1 MRDAYLKTGSLAFNS
16 PPPPSEPSRAPLARP
31 PRTDTISEV
40 ATFLPDPR
48 LYRVIGKATPRSP
61 IPDLQN
67 ATHDL
72 VTLPSIPPASL
83 AADRRSALRYLLT
96 LVLLPLLAI
105 PAFIALGRSD
115 FFLNHGASV
124 WVRSND
130 AVFRMHDRACDVL
143 IFGDSTA
150 MTGINPDVVE
160 RNTGLKTCNISVTN
174 AVLAVTDN
182 LTLNHYLQH
191 NAPPRVL
198 LVQLSP
204 DSFQRENRSWH
215 RTIYAEGL
223 LELLRHGSPEEAHRT
238 LVRHPQEAIAFA
250 GYAAGFSAFYGI
262 KDVWFHLT
270 HLRPEEDLITVHNGF
285 FTPPAPPRTSC
296 DPAVAAGPD
305 TSAADSP
312 RALVDDYRSHYAS
325 RTGLVLVN
333 VAPIPSCDQ
342 NLAAYSSQLDGVTSN
357 NLLPLPIGLFNDGRH
372 YTAVGSNVVSSLVS
386 EELNEVTSQTS
397 NLTPRR
403 PASAS
408 IAKLRRVSFRR
419 R

>member
-1 MRDAYLKTGSLAFNS
+1 M
-16 PPPPSEPSRAPLARP
+16 
-31 PRTDTISEV
+31 
-40 ATFLPDPR
+40 
-48 LYRVIGKATPRSP
+48 
-61 IPDLQN
+61 
-67 ATHDL
+67 
-72 VTLPSIPPASL
+72 
-83 AADRRSALRYLLT
+83 
-96 LVLLPLLAI
+96 
-105 PAFIALGRSD
+105 
-115 FFLNHGASV
+115 

-130 AVFRMHDRACDVL
+130 AVFGMEGRKCDVL

-160 RNTGLKTCNISVTN
+160 RNTGFRTCNISVTN
-174 AVLAVTDN
+174 AVLAVTGN

-191 NAPPRVL
+191 NPQPRVL

-204 DSFQRENRSWH
+204 DSFQSENHGWR

-223 LELLRHGSPEEAHRT
+223 LELLRHGNREDARRILLH
-238 LVRHPQEAIAFA
+238 HPQEAIAFA

-296 DPAVAAGPD
+296 DPA
-305 TSAADSP
+305 TSIADSSRGDYP
-312 RALVDDYRSHYAS
+312 RILVDEYRSQYAS
-325 RTGLVLVN
+325 RSGLVLVN

-386 EELNEVTSQTS
+386 EELNEVTNESST
-397 NLTPRR
+397 LARR
-403 PASAS
+403 PTPTS
-408 IAKLRRVSFRR
+408 IAKIRHVPFPRR
-419 R
+419 

>member
-1 MRDAYLKTGSLAFNS
+1 MVASLLNQPHPSPSVSPDSSSSDAQRLAC
-16 PPPPSEPSRAPLARP
+16 SRAR
-31 PRTDTISEV
+31 
-40 ATFLPDPR
+40 
-48 LYRVIGKATPRSP
+48 K
-61 IPDLQN
+61 
-67 ATHDL
+67 
-72 VTLPSIPPASL
+72 ASL
-83 AADRRSALRYLLT
+83 RYILL
-96 LVLLPLLAI
+96 LLLLPLLAI
-105 PAFIALGRSD
+105 PLFILLGRSD

-130 AVFRMHDRACDVL
+130 AVFNMQDRKCDVL

-160 RNTGLKTCNISVTN
+160 HNTGLRTCNISVTN

-191 NAPPRVL
+191 NPQPRVL

-204 DSFQRENRSWH
+204 DSFQPENHAWK

-223 LELLRHGSPEEAHRT
+223 LELLRHGSRADVDHI
-238 LVRHPQEAIAFA
+238 LLHHPQESIAFA

-296 DPAVAAGPD
+296 EPALPVSGSLPG
-305 TSAADSP
+305 TFP
-312 RALVDDYRSHYAS
+312 REVVDRYRSEYAS

-333 VAPIPSCDQ
+333 VAPIPACDQ
-342 NLAAYSSQLDGVTSN
+342 NLAAYTSQLDGITSN
-357 NLLPLPIGLFNDGRH
+357 NLLPLPIFLFNDGRH

-386 EELNEVTSQTS
+386 EELNVVTSQS
-397 NLTPRR
+397 LPFAQAR
-403 PASAS
+403 PASSSFAR
-408 IAKLRRVSFRR
+408 LRRTSLHHR
-419 R
+419 

>member
-1 MRDAYLKTGSLAFNS
+1 MEIANPHLL
-16 PPPPSEPSRAPLARP
+16 PLAP
-31 PRTDTISEV
+31 AGIRTS
-40 ATFLPDPR
+40 A
-48 LYRVIGKATPRSP
+48 A
-61 IPDLQN
+61 
-67 ATHDL
+67 
-72 VTLPSIPPASL
+72 ASC
-83 AADRRSALRYLLT
+83 ARRSALRYLCT

-105 PAFIALGRSD
+105 PLFVALGRSD

-130 AVFRMHDRACDVL
+130 AVFGMQGRACDVL

-160 RNTGLKTCNISVTN
+160 RNTGLRTCNISVTN
-174 AVLAVTDN
+174 AVLAVTAN
-182 LTLNHYLQH
+182 LTLDHYLQH
-191 NAPPRVL
+191 NPQPRVL

-204 DSFQRENRSWH
+204 DSFQRENRAWR

-223 LELLRHGSPEEAHRT
+223 LELLRHGSSEESRRT
-238 LVRHPQEAIAFA
+238 LLHHPQEAIAFA

-296 DPAVAAGPD
+296 DPAA
-305 TSAADSP
+305 TSAAPPSTRGDYP
-312 RALVDDYRSHYAS
+312 RSLVDEYRTEYAS

-333 VAPIPSCDQ
+333 VAPIPACDQ

-386 EELNEVTSQTS
+386 EELNEATSQSSTIAPRHLAPTS
-397 NLTPRR
+397 V
-403 PASAS
+403 AH
-408 IAKLRRVSFRR
+408 LRRVFFRR